1 MIKSL
6 LTAAALLVVPGSAV
20 ASTIHD
26 FNPNISN
33 ARSLDSQCYTTHGE
47 SKVCFYRLQG
57 ETFNVAIKQASNPE
71 YPHVFTINCDTGRYK
86 GYGPMSN
93 QANAAFATAFCESGR
108 W

>member
-26 FNPNISN
+26 FNPNVSP
-33 ARSLDSQCYTTHGE
+33 ARSLDSQCYTTHGD

-57 ETFNVAIKQASNPE
+57 ETFNVAINEARNPE
-71 YPHVFTINCDTGRYK
+71 FPHVFTVNCVTGRYK
-86 GYGPMSN
+86 GFGPMSN